1 MTRKQRRL
9 TLIAVGGIVLTLAA
23 LLTLSALRDSITFFA
38 SPSELAENPPPPGK
52 RLRIGGLVKEGSI
65 SKEGVLVRFEVTDGA
80 KSVPVRYQGML
91 PDLFREKQGVV
102 AEGTFEDGVFSART
116 ILAKHDENYMPREVV
131 DALKDKGMWQHSEGK
146 KK

>member
-131 DALKDKGMWQHSEGK
+131 DALKDKGVWKHNEGAK
-146 KK
+146 Q

>member
-9 TLIAVGGIVLTLAA
+9 TLIAVAGIVLAFA
-23 LLTLSALRDSITFFA
+23 VALTLSALRDSITFFA
-38 SPSELAENPPPPGK
+38 SPSELAANPPPPGK

-65 SKEGVLVRFEVTDGA
+65 VKDGVLVRFDVTDGV
-80 KSVPVRYQGML
+80 KHIPVRYQGML

-102 AEGTFEDGVFSART
+102 AEGTIEDGVFIART

-131 DALKDKGMWQHSEGK
+131 DALKDKGVWQHNESPK
-146 KK
+146 K

>member
-9 TLIAVGGIVLTLAA
+9 TLIAAGGIVLALAA

-38 SPSELAENPPPPGK
+38 SPSELADNPPPPGK

-65 SKEGVLVRFEVTDGA
+65 SKNGVSVRFEVTDGA
-80 KSVPVRYQGML
+80 KSVPVLYQGML

-102 AEGTFEDGVFSART
+102 AEGTFENGVFAART

-131 DALKDKGMWQHSEGK
+131 DALKDKGMWQHNEGK